1 MKMTYQ
7 FTLAAVTAVVAAVSA
22 MPAQANLAL
31 AQKNSCTA
39 CHAVDKKVLGPAYQ
53 DVVKKY
59 AAQKDA
65 VAQLSDSIRKG
76 GAGKWG
82 PVPMPAQPSLSE
94 ADAKTLAEWILSGA
108 K

>member
-1 MKMTYQ
+1 MKKTCQ

-31 AQKNSCTA
+31 AQKNACTA

-65 VAQLSDSIRKG
+65 AAQLSDSIRKG
-76 GAGKWG
+76 GSGKWG

-94 ADAKTLAEWILSGA
+94 ADAKTLAEWTLTGA

>member
-7 FTLAAVTAVVAAVSA
+7 YTLAAVTAVVAAVSA

-31 AQKNSCTA
+31 AQKSACTA

>member
-1 MKMTYQ
+1 MKKTCQ

>member
-1 MKMTYQ
+1 MKMSYQ

-31 AQKNSCTA
+31 AQKNACTA

-53 DVVKKY
+53 DVAKKY

-65 VAQLSDSIRKG
+65 AAQLSDSIRKG

-82 PVPMPAQPSLSE
+82 PVPMPAQPNLSE
-94 ADAKTLAEWILSGA
+94 ADAKTLAEWILTGA

>member
-31 AQKNSCTA
+31 AQKNACTA

-53 DVVKKY
+53 DVAKKY

-65 VAQLSDSIRKG
+65 AAQLSDSIRKG

>member
-31 AQKNSCTA
+31 AQKNACTA

-53 DVVKKY
+53 DVAKKY

-65 VAQLSDSIRKG
+65 AAQLSDSIRKG

-82 PVPMPAQPSLSE
+82 PVPMPAQPNLSE
-94 ADAKTLAEWILSGA
+94 ADAKTLAEWILTGA

>member
-7 FTLAAVTAVVAAVSA
+7 FTLAGVTAVVAAVSA

-31 AQKNSCTA
+31 AQQNACTA

-53 DVVKKY
+53 DVAKKY

-65 VAQLSDSIRKG
+65 AAQLSDSIRKG

-82 PVPMPAQPSLSE
+82 PVPMPAQSNLSE
-94 ADAKTLAEWILSGA
+94 ADAKTLAEWILTGA